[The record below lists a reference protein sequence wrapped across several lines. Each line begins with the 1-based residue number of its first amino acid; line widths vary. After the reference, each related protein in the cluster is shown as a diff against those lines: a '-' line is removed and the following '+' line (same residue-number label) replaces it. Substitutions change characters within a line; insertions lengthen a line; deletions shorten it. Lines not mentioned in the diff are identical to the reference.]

1 MKIEVSIGELVD
13 KLSILEIKLLNIKDS
28 HKSSNVY
35 KELKTLNPYFQDL
48 LDEYGIEMKNLY
60 TKISKINKTL
70 WDIEDAIREKE
81 AEEEFNEEFVELARS
96 VYIINDQRA
105 AVKKEINLLT
115 KSELV
120 EEKSY
125 KDY

>member
-1 MKIEVSIGELVD
+1 MKIEISTGELID
-13 KLSILEIKLLNIKDS
+13 KLSILEIKLLNIKDKE
-28 HKSSNVY
+28 KSKNVY

-48 LDEYGIEMKNLY
+48 LDIHGVKIKDLYIKISGINKILWGIE
-60 TKISKINKTL
+60 
-70 WDIEDAIREKE
+70 DDIREKE
-81 AEEEFNEEFVELARS
+81 ALGEFDEEFVELARS
-96 VYIINDQRA
+96 VYIVNDQRA

-115 KSELV
+115 KSKLV

>member
-1 MKIEVSIGELVD
+1 MKVDISTGEVLD
-13 KLSILEIKLLNIKDS
+13 KISILEIKLLNIKD
-28 HKSSNVY
+28 
-35 KELKTLNPYFQDL
+35 KEKVKNIYNELYALNPYFQDL
-48 LDEYGIEMKNLY
+48 LDEYGLDIKNLY
-60 TKISKINKTL
+60 TRISSINKKL

-81 AEEEFNEEFVELARS
+81 AKKEFDEEFVELARS
-96 VYIINDQRA
+96 VYITNDQRA

-125 KDY
+125 KEY

>member
-1 MKIEVSIGELVD
+1 MKIEISIGELVD

-28 HKSSNVY
+28 QKLTNVY
-35 KELKTLNPYFQDL
+35 KELETLNPYFQDL
-48 LDEYGIEMKNLY
+48 LDEYGVDIKNLY

-70 WDIEDAIREKE
+70 WDIEDHIREKE
-81 AEEEFNEEFVELARS
+81 AKQEFDKEFVELARS
-96 VYIINDQRA
+96 VYITNDQRA

>member
-1 MKIEVSIGELVD
+1 MKVEISTGELLD
-13 KLSILEIKLLNIKDS
+13 KLSILEIKLLNINDPK
-28 HKSSNVY
+28 KSKNVY
-35 KELKTLNPYFQDL
+35 KELAVLNPYFQDL
-48 LDEYGIEMKNLY
+48 LDEYGLSIKNLY
-60 TKISKINKTL
+60 IKLSNINKTL
-70 WDIEDAIREKE
+70 WDIEDAIRDKEK
-81 AEEEFNEEFVELARS
+81 AEEFDEEFVELARS

-125 KDY
+125 SDY

>member
-1 MKIEVSIGELVD
+1 MKVEVSTGEVLD
-13 KLSILEIKLLNIKDS
+13 KISILEIKLLNIKD
-28 HKSSNVY
+28 
-35 KELKTLNPYFQDL
+35 KEKVKNIYNELYALNPYFQDL
-48 LDEYGIEMKNLY
+48 LDEYGLDIKNLY
-60 TKISKINKTL
+60 TRISSINKKL

-81 AEEEFNEEFVELARS
+81 AAKEFDEEFVELARS
-96 VYIINDQRA
+96 VYITNDQRA

-125 KDY
+125 SDY

>member
-1 MKIEVSIGELVD
+1 MKVEVSTGELVD
-13 KLSILEIKLLNIKDS
+13 KLSILEIKLLNIKD
-28 HKSSNVY
+28 KEKTKNVY
-35 KELKTLNPYFQDL
+35 KELETLNPYFQDL
-48 LDEYGIEMKNLY
+48 LDEYGVEMKNLY
-60 TKISKINKTL
+60 TKISKINKIL
-70 WDIEDAIREKE
+70 WDIEDHIREKE
-81 AEEEFNEEFVELARS
+81 AKQEFDKKFVELARG
-96 VYIINDQRA
+96 VYITNDQRA

>member
-1 MKIEVSIGELVD
+1 MKIEISIGELVD
-13 KLSILEIKLLNIKDS
+13 KLSILEIKLLNIKDPQ
-28 HKSSNVY
+28 KSSNVY
-35 KELKTLNPYFQDL
+35 KELETLNPHFQDL

-70 WDIEDAIREKE
+70 WDIEDSIREKE
-81 AEEEFNEEFVELARS
+81 SLEEFDEEFVELARS
-96 VYIINDQRA
+96 VYIVNDQRA

-115 KSELV
+115 KSELI